1 MSNKSHKTEIP
12 IEALEI
18 TRSEGYCLHFTGGYL
33 KHRGLWNGVPVDR
46 TSLNGKCMNVGEL
59 LGVSRRLSE
68 YSTLLIFH
76 RVAFIKQ
83 EQGNYRLL
91 SGTSPERLT

>member
-1 MSNKSHKTEIP
+1 MSNKSHEAEIP

-18 TRSEGYCLHFTGGYL
+18 TRSEGYCLHFTGGCL
-33 KHRGLWNGVPVDR
+33 KHCDHWNGVPVDR
-46 TSLNGKCMNVGEL
+46 VLLNGKCMNVGKL
-59 LGVSRRLSE
+59 LGVSRRLLE
-68 YSTLLIFH
+68 YSTPLNFH
-76 RVAFIKQ
+76 LAFIEQ

>member
-1 MSNKSHKTEIP
+1 MSNKGHKAEIP
-12 IEALEI
+12 LEALEI
-18 TRSEGYCLHFTGGYL
+18 TRSEGYYLHFTGGCL
-33 KHRGLWNGVPVDR
+33 KHYGHWNDVPVDR
-46 TSLNGKCMNVGEL
+46 ILLNGKCMNVGKL

-76 RVAFIKQ
+76 RVAFIEQ